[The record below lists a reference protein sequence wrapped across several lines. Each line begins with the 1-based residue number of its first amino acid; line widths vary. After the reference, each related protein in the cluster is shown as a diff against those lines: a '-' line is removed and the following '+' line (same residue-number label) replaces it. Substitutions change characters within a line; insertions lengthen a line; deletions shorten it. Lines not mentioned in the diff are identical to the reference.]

1 MSNQLSLFDQTS
13 SSTAELHLDPDQQGP
28 GARTTDPATSHAA
41 WHSLAEKLPK
51 QRALVLVAVC
61 NNSLQHNGSTT
72 VHHGVT
78 APELAKLLDRQ
89 QSVMS
94 KRLSELVT
102 AGLLYEDG
110 TRLGASGRQVT
121 IYQPTTAG
129 LAAAADLA

>member
-1 MSNQLSLFDQTS
+1 MNSQLSLFDDVDDQPQLYLEP
-13 SSTAELHLDPDQQGP
+13 AQQGP
-28 GARTTDPATSHAA
+28 GVRNTDPGTSHAA
-41 WHSLAEKLPK
+41 WQSLAEKLPK
-51 QRALVLVAVC
+51 QRALVLLTVC
-61 NNSLQHNGSTT
+61 NNSLSHHGNDP
-72 VHHGVT
+72 VHHGIT
-78 APELAKLLDRQ
+78 APELAQLLDRQ

-94 KRLSELVT
+94 KRLSELVA

>member
-1 MSNQLSLFDQTS
+1 MTSQLSLFDAVDEQP
-13 SSTAELHLDPDQQGP
+13 ALHLDPDQQGP
-28 GARTTDPATSHAA
+28 GVRNTDPGTSHAA
-41 WHSLAEKLPK
+41 WQSLAHKLPK
-51 QRALVLVAVC
+51 QRALVLLAVC
-61 NNSLQHNGSTT
+61 SNSLSHHGNDP
-72 VHHGVT
+72 VHHGIT
-78 APELAKLLDRQ
+78 APELAQMLGRQ

-94 KRLSELVT
+94 KRLSELVQ

>member
-1 MSNQLSLFDQTS
+1 MTDQLSLFDTPA
-13 SSTAELHLDPDQQGP
+13 AELHVDAVTP
-28 GARTTDPATSHAA
+28 GVRNTDPGTSHAA
-41 WHSLAEKLPK
+41 WHSLATKLPK

-61 NNSLQHNGSTT
+61 NNSLHYQGSTA

-94 KRLSELVT
+94 KRLSELVQ

-110 TRLGASGRQVT
+110 SRLGTSGRQVT

-129 LAAAADLA
+129 LAAAADLT